1 MSQVNCSS
9 TFLPRPTFFSM
20 IHGNKKGRLEEV
32 LTRLG
37 CKGKHGSCTQNQR
50 DLFYYFFINI
60 FILFL
65 YLVVQRLIEH
75 LGKLLINHLTKIYIF
90 FPIIIRNKKRK
101 RKKRGLAR
109 SWLGWV
115 VEVKKAIVGKIKEI
129 FSYFYLINLFSH
141 SKANRGA
148 G

>member
-9 TFLPRPTFFSM
+9 TFLPRLTFFSM

-37 CKGKHGSCTQNQR
+37 CKGKYGSCTQNQR

-65 YLVVQRLIEH
+65 YLVVQRLIEN
-75 LGKLLINHLTKIYIF
+75 LGKLLIDPLAKIYIF
-90 FPIIIRNKKRK
+90 FFSIIIRNQKKKRLGK
-101 RKKRGLAR
+101 VLVRLGCGSKKGYCR
-109 SWLGWV
+109 
-115 VEVKKAIVGKIKEI
+115 
-129 FSYFYLINLFSH
+129 
-141 SKANRGA
+141 
-148 G
+148 